1 MLNAK
6 IVLAFVVVHTYI
18 FVAPINLVIDLS
30 RHDGTMSCTI
40 TILTNTLIQRI
51 DRGLM
56 LSENGSYLGLRVL
69 IKSIFWTNNAH

>member
-18 FVAPINLVIDLS
+18 FVAPINLVFDLS
-30 RHDGTMSCTI
+30 RHYGTMSSTI

-56 LSENGSYLGLRVL
+56 LSENSSYLGLRVL
-69 IKSIFWTNNAH
+69 VKSIFWTDNAH